1 MCVCVRAH
9 VCVFLKDLGTQFSD
23 FFLNVSYVC
32 FASQRGAESLKPHPM
47 YTHTYTP
54 CIKSV
59 SVKSR
64 RVLGLPPL
72 DLQNQGK
79 GGGGAG
85 GQRGPLMVGV
95 HLCISFYNENYL
107 NSTLARKSEGFLKN
121 KVFCFFFFGELP
133 TGFSTEFHS
142 RSPSPTHY
150 KTQSLCSHHHNV
162 KNVFKVVGWCLE
174 TVQKHW
180 SCFPA
185 SCRLYWQS

>member
-1 MCVCVRAH
+1 MSECVCVRT
-9 VCVFLKDLGTQFSD
+9 CVFFLKDLGTQFSD

-79 GGGGAG
+79 GGGG

-121 KVFCFFFFGELP
+121 KVVFFLENCQQVSVLNSTLALLRLP
-133 TGFSTEFHS
+133 IIKPNHYAATITMLKMYS
-142 RSPSPTHY
+142 R
-150 KTQSLCSHHHNV
+150 
-162 KNVFKVVGWCLE
+162 
-174 TVQKHW
+174 
-180 SCFPA
+180 
-185 SCRLYWQS
+185 

>member
-1 MCVCVRAH
+1 MSECVCARAR
-9 VCVFLKDLGTQFSD
+9 VCFFLKDLGTQFSD

-64 RVLGLPPL
+64 RVLVLPPL

-121 KVFCFFFFGELP
+121 KVFFFLENCQQVSVLNSTLALLRLP
-133 TGFSTEFHS
+133 IIKPNHYAATITMLKMYS
-142 RSPSPTHY
+142 R
-150 KTQSLCSHHHNV
+150 
-162 KNVFKVVGWCLE
+162 
-174 TVQKHW
+174 
-180 SCFPA
+180 
-185 SCRLYWQS
+185 

>member
-1 MCVCVRAH
+1 MSEWVCVCART
-9 VCVFLKDLGTQFSD
+9 CVFFLKDLGTQFSD

-79 GGGGAG
+79 GGGGRG
-85 GQRGPLMVGV
+85 GRGEIISKGKSLMHFRHKMIKLGKDCD
-95 HLCISFYNENYL
+95 HGRKAINYFR
-107 NSTLARKSEGFLKN
+107 TAERKN
-121 KVFCFFFFGELP
+121 KKFNRKKVPEWEVKFKDNILLW
-133 TGFSTEFHS
+133 TE
-142 RSPSPTHY
+142 
-150 KTQSLCSHHHNV
+150 KC
-162 KNVFKVVGWCLE
+162 
-174 TVQKHW
+174 VQK
-180 SCFPA
+180 SPPY
-185 SCRLYWQS
+185 LM